1 MPAASFL
8 WRRLDRPG
16 HDACRL
22 EQRDEGWRLEGTAV
36 FAENGSPA
44 RLTYE
49 IACDPQ
55 WRTERGR
62 VQGWLGPEPVAF
74 DIAHTGRGAWTLN
87 GNVVPGLDGCADLDL
102 GFTPA
107 TNLLQLRRLALAPG
121 QAADVAVAWL
131 DVAGGTLEVLFQRYE
146 RRSTA
151 TYFYAAPRFDYS
163 AVLIVDATGFIHRY
177 PGLWE
182 VDPGLGRRA
191 PGDPSAAR
199 APVTAF

>member
-1 MPAASFL
+1 MMPAASSSVTRAGG
-8 WRRLDRPG
+8 WKARP
-16 HDACRL
+16 CSPR
-22 EQRDEGWRLEGTAV
+22 TAPPP
-36 FAENGSPA
+36 GSPTRSRA
-44 RLTYE
+44 
-49 IACDPQ
+49 I
-55 WRTERGR
+55 
-62 VQGWLGPEPVAF
+62 
-74 DIAHTGRGAWTLN
+74 
-87 GNVVPGLDGCADLDL
+87 LDGCADLDL